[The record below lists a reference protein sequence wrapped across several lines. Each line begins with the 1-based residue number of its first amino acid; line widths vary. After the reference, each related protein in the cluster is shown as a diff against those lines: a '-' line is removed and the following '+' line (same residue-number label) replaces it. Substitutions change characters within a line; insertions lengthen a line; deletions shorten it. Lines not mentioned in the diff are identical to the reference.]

1 VSGQLVH
8 GQEMLLCDFG
18 KTAHAKYLPTE
29 DCDVPRN
36 EFKKNSSY
44 LHLLQNIILIYLQVE
59 LSQSWHQERFP
70 VHTSG
75 NQMLPILSFFGKRKR
90 LNYKENSYEKH
101 RFNLNASYLI

>member
-1 VSGQLVH
+1 MSGQLVH

-44 LHLLQNIILIYLQVE
+44 LHLLSKHNIDLL
-59 LSQSWHQERFP
+59 
-70 VHTSG
+70 TSG
-75 NQMLPILSFFGKRKR
+75 TESKL
-90 LNYKENSYEKH
+90 
-101 RFNLNASYLI
+101 ASREIPCSHKW